1 MTNGDNFVTR
11 DGRCRFGPFTFDF
24 RIDELRREGAVVKL
38 SPQPSRVLARLL
50 ARPGEVVL
58 REELRDH
65 LWGHDTFVDFERGLN
80 FCILQVRTALG
91 DSSDN
96 PRFVQT
102 VPRKGY
108 RFIAPVVPIAVAPA
122 HPPNP
127 SHLQHPKHP
136 STAPHLSHPK
146 HPRHPKHPT
155 TAPHLS
161 HPSHPLHLSHPFC
174 GSLARPSSWLRF
186 YGLRTDLIDPPPLH
200 KRIESAWRCFLSSI
214 SPAIRAQ
221 ATLPTASPTT

>member
-38 SPQPSRVLARLL
+38 SPQPSRVLALLL

-108 RFIAPVVPIAVAPA
+108 RFIASVVPIAVAPA
-122 HPPNP
+122 HHRTHR
-127 SHLQHPKHP
+127 HLQHPKHP
-136 STAPHLSHPK
+136 STAPRTR
-146 HPRHPKHPT
+146 HPRPPAPDHR
-155 TAPHLS
+155 PHLRTA
-161 HPSHPLHLSHPFC
+161 SHPLHLSHPFC
-174 GSLARPSSWLRF
+174 GSLAPPSSWLRF

-200 KRIESAWRCFLSSI
+200 KRIESAW
-214 SPAIRAQ
+214 
-221 ATLPTASPTT
+221 